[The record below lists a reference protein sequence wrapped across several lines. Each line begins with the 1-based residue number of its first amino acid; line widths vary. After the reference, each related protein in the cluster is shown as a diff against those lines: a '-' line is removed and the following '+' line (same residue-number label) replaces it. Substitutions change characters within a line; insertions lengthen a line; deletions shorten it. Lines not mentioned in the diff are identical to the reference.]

1 MNGSTITTVKT
12 LPFPAARAWRTA
24 RPIIRLCVVLA
35 FAVAGANAHAA
46 DPDKVLRVASSDID
60 TLDPHQLQDKFS
72 RDVSLLINE
81 GMFEW
86 SYLDRPPV
94 ASPRTAAGPPEISAD
109 GRTWTVRL
117 QPGIFFTD
125 DPAFKGKKR
134 ELVAADYVYSIKR
147 ALDPNLRGGGD
158 PEITNLIVGMRPVV
172 DAAAKPGA
180 RFDYD
185 APVEGLQAPDKYTVQ
200 LRFTAVNY
208 PIATEIL
215 MQQAVAREVV
225 DAAKGDIQSRAVGT
239 GPYQLTEWQRG
250 TRVVLT
256 ANPGYRELRFPAS
269 EDPALAPLVREM
281 QGRKLPAIK
290 RVEMAI
296 IDEQNVR
303 VLEFES
309 GKLDVIE
316 LRGEAVGPLLH
327 NGELSPSLAARG
339 IRRVPYVTNSVRSL
353 YVNMLDPVLG
363 GLSREHIA
371 LRRAIALG
379 IDAETLVKVVYAGQA
394 LAANQMVAPGLSGY
408 DPAWPKREYDP
419 KLAAALLDRMG
430 YGKRD
435 AQGFRLAP
443 DGKPLT
449 VVLTIFTGT
458 VWREIQTLLKR
469 NMDSLGVRLDF
480 RAVPVQDLFK
490 EVAQGK
496 FMFAIHGRSLT
507 PMGTGFGQFYGP
519 NPPEGNESRFRYAP
533 FDRAYEAFLR
543 APTAEDR
550 AREARTMVAI
560 LHYYAPIMP
569 LLVDVQNAF
578 VQPWLKGYAPSPF
591 GSYFQYMDLDTSAK
605 GVRGGGG

>member
-1 MNGSTITTVKT
+1 MNGSTITTVT
-12 LPFPAARAWRTA
+12 NPPFQAMRAAWRAA
-24 RPIIRLCVVLA
+24 RPIIRLCVLLA
-35 FAVAGANAHAA
+35 FALAGGIAHAA
-46 DPDKVLRVASSDID
+46 DADKVLRVASSDID

-94 ASPRTAAGPPEISAD
+94 ASPRTAKAVPEVSAD
-109 GRTWTVRL
+109 GRTWTIRL
-117 QPGIFFTD
+117 QPGIYFTD
-125 DPAFKGKKR
+125 DPAFNGKKR
-134 ELVAADYVYSIKR
+134 ELTAADYVYSIKR

-158 PEITNLIVGMRPVV
+158 PEITNLIAGMRPVV
-172 DAAAKPGA
+172 DAATKPGA

-185 APVEGLQAPDKYTVQ
+185 APVEGLQALDKYTLQ
-200 LRFTAVNY
+200 LRFTAINY
-208 PIATEIL
+208 PVATEVV

-225 DAAKGDIQSRAVGT
+225 EAAKGDIQARVVGT
-239 GPYQLTEWQRG
+239 GPYQLAEWQRG

-256 ANPGYRELRFPAS
+256 ANPNYRELRFPDS
-269 EDPALAPLVREM
+269 DDPALAPLVREM

-290 RVEMAI
+290 RIEMAI

-316 LRGEAVGPLLH
+316 LRGEAVGPLLR
-327 NGELSPSLAARG
+327 NGEISPSLAARG
-339 IRRVPYVTNSVRSL
+339 IRRVPYVTNSVRAL

-363 GLSREHIA
+363 GMSREHIA

-379 IDAETLVKVVYAGQA
+379 IDADTLVKVIYAGQA
-394 LAANQMVAPGLSGY
+394 LPANQLMAPGLAGH
-408 DPAWPKREYDP
+408 DPEFPKREYDP

-435 AQGFRLAP
+435 AQGFRTGP

-458 VWREIQTLLKR
+458 VWREIQTLLKK

-480 RAVPVQDLFK
+480 GAVPVQDLFK

-507 PMGTGFGQFYGP
+507 PMGLGFGQFYGP

-543 APTAEDR
+543 AATPEDR
-550 AREARTMVAI
+550 MREARTMNAI
-560 LHYYAPIMP
+560 LYYYVPIMP

-578 VQPWLKGYAPSPF
+578 VQPWLKGYFPSPF
-591 GSYFQYMDLDTSAK
+591 GSYFQYMDIA
-605 GVRGGGG
+605 RGA

>member
-1 MNGSTITTVKT
+1 M
-12 LPFPAARAWRTA
+12 
-24 RPIIRLCVVLA
+24 CVALA
-35 FAVAGANAHAA
+35 LAGGTAVAGDA
-46 DPDKVLRVASSDID
+46 DKVVRVASSDID

-81 GMFEW
+81 GLFEW
-86 SYLDRPPV
+86 SYLERPPV
-94 ASPRTAAGPPEISAD
+94 ASPRTAAGKPEISAD

-117 QPGIFFTD
+117 QPGIRFTD
-125 DPAFKGKKR
+125 DPAFKGRKR

-180 RFDYD
+180 HFDYD
-185 APVEGLQAPDKYTVQ
+185 APVEGLQAPDPHTVQ
-200 LRFTAVNY
+200 LKFTAVNY
-208 PIATEIL
+208 PVATEIL

-225 DAAKGDIQSRAVGT
+225 EAAKGDIQARPVGT
-239 GPYQLTEWQRG
+239 GPYRLAEWQRG

-256 ANPGYRELRFPAS
+256 ANPDYRELRFP
-269 EDPALAPLVREM
+269 ETNDPAHAPLVREM

-290 RVEMAI
+290 RIEMAI

-316 LRGEAVGPLLH
+316 LRGEAVGPLLQR
-327 NGELSPSLAARG
+327 GELTPSLAARG

-363 GLSREHIA
+363 GMAREHIA

-379 IDAETLVKVVYAGQA
+379 IDAEALVKVVYAGQA
-394 LAANQMVAPGLSGY
+394 LAANQMVAPGLAGY

-419 KLAAALLDRMG
+419 QLAAALLDRMG

-458 VWREIQTLLKR
+458 VWREIQTLLKK
-469 NMDSLGVRLDF
+469 NMDALGVRLDF

-507 PMGTGFGQFYGP
+507 PMGLGFGQFYGP

-591 GSYFQYMDLDTSAK
+591 GAYFQYMDIETSAK